1 VHTDSARAFLITPPP
16 TSGSYRVS
24 SASSS
29 KPPSTRSKGVG
40 VDGGWPRVERDA
52 TCRGG
57 RSRRGIEPCSS
68 RIRELVVYD
77 TYRRRAVGS
86 GLSWAIR
93 GITRRV
99 LHLITGTRPRRQ
111 VGDPMLTAS
120 VEGANDDGHDE
131 MP

>member
-1 VHTDSARAFLITPPP
+1 M
-16 TSGSYRVS
+16 
-24 SASSS
+24 SASTAARHASRG
-29 KPPSTRSKGVG
+29 T
-40 VDGGWPRVERDA
+40 PRVVA
-52 TCRGG
+52 AVAAA
-57 RSRRGIEPCSS
+57 GIEPCSS

-77 TYRRRAVGS
+77 ACARRDVGS